1 MSLADKLENLTT
13 YYKENRNTFNDNFRL
28 KMHRTLSWLK
38 KANEE
43 ENLDFKFIALW
54 IAFNAAYA
62 DELVKK
68 KLNVRYFINLLLAFV
83 NWILNIYFMEL
94 FGMNFQVQ

>member
-1 MSLADKLENLTT
+1 MLPETDPSGRFPSEIYKPINLYHNSLILTILEPIMSLTEQLENLTD

-43 ENLDFKFIALW
+43 ENLDFKFIAL
-54 IAFNAAYA
+54 
-62 DELVKK
+62 
-68 KLNVRYFINLLLAFV
+68 
-83 NWILNIYFMEL
+83 
-94 FGMNFQVQ
+94 

>member
-1 MSLADKLENLTT
+1 MSLTEQLENLTT
-13 YYKENRNTFNDNFRL
+13 YYKENRDTFNDNFRL

-54 IAFNAAYA
+54 IAFNAAYS
-62 DELVKK
+62 DELSKEEIERKV
-68 KLNVRYFINLLLAFV
+68 FLAFV

-94 FGMNFQVQ
+94 FGMNFLVQ